1 MLLQD
6 LTIDIPIGL
15 FVNFFNIFDKFVT
28 ESYRNAFDENQGL
41 EMAEEIKKC
50 SIMVKRRIPNFLG

>member
-6 LTIDIPIGL
+6 LTIDMPIGL

-28 ESYRNAFDENQGL
+28 ESYRNAFDENRGL

-50 SIMVKRRIPNFLG
+50 SIMLKRKITNFLS